1 MATRKVSP
9 ARATRA
15 PGAHI
20 VFAQYEHGPIVVAI
34 TSDPSNWRDEEVR
47 LKSNAF
53 GRFEVRSAPDPASAQ
68 ASIDAICGQV
78 RQSLGDD
85 HVLADQRLAK
95 MFHAEWPM
103 VLNAANQA
111 GVPAMREAA

>member
-9 ARATRA
+9 ARGTRA

-47 LKSNAF
+47 LKANAF
-53 GRFEVRSAPDPASAQ
+53 GRFEVRSAPSTACAQ
-68 ASIDAICGQV
+68 ASIDAICGRV

-85 HVLADQRLAK
+85 HVMADQRLAK

-103 VLNAANQA
+103 VLQAAQEA
-111 GVPAMREAA
+111 GICAMREAA